1 MLITTMFLIIVILL
15 IVLFVTYLI
24 ISKYQKHRFNIIKK
38 DLILCKFKNKLFF
51 SIDNQTNKEDNKI
64 AKVTFERKLEQN
76 QNMFYSK
83 LLCGSSYLKYDGNNL
98 ELTNDRRES
107 TTFRIISDDNSI
119 DILAEDE
126 PIKVRNYFDDSLVIC
141 TSVNCV
147 NRLC

>member
-51 SIDNQTNKEDNKI
+51 SIDNQTNEEDNKI

-83 LLCGSSYLKYDGNNL
+83 LLCGSSYLKYNGNNL
-98 ELTNDRRES
+98 ELTKDRKES
-107 TTFRIISDDNSI
+107 TTFKIISDDLGM
-119 DILAEDE
+119 DILSEDE
-126 PIKVRNYFDDSLVIC
+126 PIKIRNYFDDSLVIC